1 MLRKNSFNRTKG
13 FILEDGL
20 DGSSYFLQFL
30 LLIFLIGL
38 NAFFASSEV
47 ALISLKPAVVRKLA
61 EASAKG
67 RKLAA
72 LLENSGRFLATVQVG
87 VTMAG
92 FMASAFAAESFA
104 EPITR
109 KLLSWGVSIHH
120 STLEAVVVIVI
131 TSFLAYISLVFG
143 ELVPKQLALK
153 YAEPI
158 GLNVAGVIDLFARIA
173 SPFVWV
179 LNSSV
184 NCILRLFGIEAQKEE
199 EVTEEEI
206 RMMVDIGAENGTIET
221 DEQKMIENIFEFT
234 DTTAAE
240 VMTPRTEVIAIAMD
254 AEPEE
259 IERVLMECGFS
270 RVPVYE
276 ESVDNIIG
284 QLHFREYFTAKING
298 NAAPDIRELITP
310 VFLAPE
316 TMRAN
321 LLFRNMQS
329 KKFGM
334 AVILDEFGGT
344 SGIVTME
351 DLLEEI
357 VGSIYDEF
365 DDGNDEAESLG
376 GNVWRVNG
384 TMRIDEVTR
393 MLDISDETL
402 PEEATQYDTVGGL
415 IFGLLNEV
423 PTEGAKVELP
433 EAGLF
438 FEVESVDERR
448 VEKAKISYV
457 PIEKPEFEEE

>member
-1 MLRKNSFNRTKG
+1 M
-13 FILEDGL
+13 EDGL

-47 ALISLKPAVVRKLA
+47 ALISLKPAAVRKLA
-61 EASAKG
+61 EAGAKG
-67 RKLAA
+67 RRLAA

-87 VTMAG
+87 VTFAG
-92 FMASAFAAESFA
+92 FMASAFAADTFA
-104 EPITR
+104 EPIT
-109 KLLSWGVSIHH
+109 KQLISWGLNIPHG
-120 STLEAVVVIVI
+120 TLEAIVVIII
-131 TSFLAYISLVFG
+131 TSLLSYISLVFG

-158 GLNVAGVIDLFARIA
+158 SLNVAGTIDLFARITA
-173 SPFVWV
+173 PFVWV

-184 NCILRLFGIEAQKEE
+184 NCILRLFGIEPKKEE

-221 DEQKMIENIFEFT
+221 DERKMIENIFEFT

-254 AEPEE
+254 AAPEE
-259 IERVLMECGFS
+259 IEHTLMECGFS

-276 ESVDNIIG
+276 DSVDNIVG

-384 TMRIDEVTR
+384 SMRIDEVTR
-393 MLDISDETL
+393 LLDIADDSL
-402 PEEATQYDTVGGL
+402 PKEAAQYDTVGGL

-423 PTEGAKVELP
+423 PTAGAKVEVP
-433 EAGLF
+433 EVGLYL
-438 FEVESVDERR
+438 EVESVDERR
-448 VEKAKISYV
+448 VEKAKITYI
-457 PIEKPEFEEE
+457 PTEKPEFEEE

>member
-1 MLRKNSFNRTKG
+1 M
-13 FILEDGL
+13 EDGL
-20 DGSSYFLQFL
+20 DGSSYFIQFL

-47 ALISLKPAVVRKLA
+47 ALISLKPATVRKLA
-61 EASAKG
+61 ETSAKG

-87 VTMAG
+87 VTFAG
-92 FMASAFAAESFA
+92 FMASAFAADSFA
-104 EPITR
+104 RPVTEQLID
-109 KLLSWGVSIHH
+109 WGVNVNH
-120 STLEAVVVIVI
+120 STLEAIVVIFI
-131 TSFLAYISLVFG
+131 TSILSYVSLVFG

-158 GLNVAGVIDLFARIA
+158 SLNVAGIIDLFARIT

-184 NCILRLFGIEAQKEE
+184 NCILRLFRIEPKTEE

-240 VMTPRTEVIAIAMD
+240 VMTPRTEVIAISMD
-254 AEPEE
+254 AAPDEVEKT
-259 IERVLMECGFS
+259 LMECGFS

-276 ESVDNIIG
+276 ESVDNIVG

-298 NAAPDIRELITP
+298 NTAPDIKELITP

-329 KKFGM
+329 RKFGM

-365 DDGNDEAESLG
+365 DDSNDEAESLG

-384 TMRIDEVTR
+384 AMRIDEVTR
-393 MLDISDETL
+393 MLDISDDTL
-402 PEEATQYDTVGGL
+402 PEEAARYDTVGGL

-423 PTEGAKVELP
+423 PTEGAKVELA
-433 EAGLF
+433 EVGLY

-448 VEKAKISYV
+448 VEKAKITYI
-457 PIEKPEFEEE
+457 PTEKPEFEEE

>member
-1 MLRKNSFNRTKG
+1 M
-13 FILEDGL
+13 
-20 DGSSYFLQFL
+20 
-30 LLIFLIGL
+30 
-38 NAFFASSEV
+38 
-47 ALISLKPAVVRKLA
+47 
-61 EASAKG
+61 
-67 RKLAA
+67 
-72 LLENSGRFLATVQVG
+72 
-87 VTMAG
+87 
-92 FMASAFAAESFA
+92 
-104 EPITR
+104 
-109 KLLSWGVSIHH
+109 
-120 STLEAVVVIVI
+120 
-131 TSFLAYISLVFG
+131 
-143 ELVPKQLALK
+143 
-153 YAEPI
+153 
-158 GLNVAGVIDLFARIA
+158 
-173 SPFVWV
+173 WV

-184 NCILRLFGIEAQKEE
+184 NCILRLFRIEPKNEE
-199 EVTEEEI
+199 EITEEEI

-240 VMTPRTEVIAIAMD
+240 VMTPRTEVIAIPMD
-254 AEPEE
+254 AAPEE
-259 IERVLMECGFS
+259 VEKTLMECGFS

-276 ESVDNIIG
+276 ESVDNIVG

-298 NAAPDIRELITP
+298 DAAPDIRELITP

-384 TMRIDEVTR
+384 SMRIDEVTR
-393 MLDISDETL
+393 LLDISDDTL
-402 PEEATQYDTVGGL
+402 PEETAQYDTVGGL

-423 PTEGAKVELP
+423 PTVGAKVELA
-433 EAGLF
+433 EAGLY

-448 VEKAKISYV
+448 VEKAKITYI
-457 PIEKPEFEEE
+457 PTEKAEFEEE

>member
-1 MLRKNSFNRTKG
+1 
-13 FILEDGL
+13 
-20 DGSSYFLQFL
+20 
-30 LLIFLIGL
+30 
-38 NAFFASSEV
+38 
-47 ALISLKPAVVRKLA
+47 
-61 EASAKG
+61 
-67 RKLAA
+67 
-72 LLENSGRFLATVQVG
+72 
-87 VTMAG
+87 
-92 FMASAFAAESFA
+92 
-104 EPITR
+104 
-109 KLLSWGVSIHH
+109 
-120 STLEAVVVIVI
+120 
-131 TSFLAYISLVFG
+131 
-143 ELVPKQLALK
+143 
-153 YAEPI
+153 
-158 GLNVAGVIDLFARIA
+158 
-173 SPFVWV
+173 
-179 LNSSV
+179 
-184 NCILRLFGIEAQKEE
+184 
-199 EVTEEEI
+199 
-206 RMMVDIGAENGTIET
+206 MMVDIGAENGTIET
-221 DEQKMIENIFEFT
+221 DERKMIENIFEFT

-254 AEPEE
+254 AAPEE
-259 IERVLMECGFS
+259 IERTLMECGFS

-276 ESVDNIIG
+276 DSVDNIVG

-384 TMRIDEVTR
+384 SMRIDEVTR
-393 MLDISDETL
+393 LLDIADDSL
-402 PEEATQYDTVGGL
+402 PKEAAQYDTVGGL

-423 PTEGAKVELP
+423 PTAGAKVEVP
-433 EAGLF
+433 EVGLYL
-438 FEVESVDERR
+438 EVESVDERR
-448 VEKAKISYV
+448 VEKAKITYI
-457 PIEKPEFEEE
+457 PTEKPEFEEE